1 MISKSIQIFIFYFMN
16 TNTYTALVTPF
27 KNNQID
33 EKAFS
38 NLIEFQIKNDIDG
51 IVMDLPLPF
60 FYIEVFF
67 SIL

>member
-38 NLIEFQIKNDIDG
+38 NLIEFQIKNGVDG
-51 IVMDLPLPF
+51 IVP
-60 FYIEVFF
+60 ESVR
-67 SIL
+67 